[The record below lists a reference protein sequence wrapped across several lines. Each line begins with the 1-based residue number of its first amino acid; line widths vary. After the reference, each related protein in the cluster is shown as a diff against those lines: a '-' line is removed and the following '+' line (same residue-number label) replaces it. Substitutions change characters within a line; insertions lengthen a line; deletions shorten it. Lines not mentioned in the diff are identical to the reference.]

1 MITGCLLIFLSYVWA
16 ILEMIIELAL
26 QVFKLVFYMAGIVLI
41 AAIVS
46 LIFRL

>member
-1 MITGCLLIFLSYVWA
+1 MITGCLFILISYIAA
-16 ILEMIIELAL
+16 ILSFIVEFAL